1 MTMNVRAL
9 SATVTCT
16 RVREQVSLRLD
27 GELSELEQRMLDAHL
42 ARCQQCRAY
51 SASVV
56 EFTSALRA
64 APAVPLL
71 RPVIIARARR
81 VSIARIQIGVAAALA
96 LAALGLGTQLSS
108 ARSGTEFSGAI
119 THYPTQSELD
129 HELAMLG
136 NLSDRDR
143 PVSAGA
149 LVL

>member
-1 MTMNVRAL
+1 MTVRAL
-9 SATVTCT
+9 PASVTCT

-27 GELSELEQRMLDAHL
+27 GELSELEQRMLDSHL

-64 APAVPLL
+64 APPGPLL
-71 RPVIIARARR
+71 RPVIISHARR

-108 ARSGTEFSGAI
+108 ARSGTEFTGTI